1 MRRITIR
8 ITGLSGN
15 LGEDDG
21 TEEPY
26 WRPLIMW
33 VETFWSIDLSDIAL
47 KGCMDNFA
55 QYTRR
60 SCLLPVHLRERS
72 ITQHTNSKQQSL
84 CHKRYCSS

>member
-21 TEEPY
+21 NEEPY

-33 VETFWSIDLSDIAL
+33 MLVNRPIGHCAEGVYVQFCIIYKAKLLFAGSPARKVYYTTYKFQTAIAL
-47 KGCMDNFA
+47 
-55 QYTRR
+55 
-60 SCLLPVHLRERS
+60 S
-72 ITQHTNSKQQSL
+72 
-84 CHKRYCSS
+84 